1 MEYATIGNTGL
12 LVSKRSFGAM
22 TLGDGRGLFK
32 AISTADQA
40 GADELVKTSI
50 DGGINFLDTAD
61 NYTH

>member
-1 MEYATIGNTGL
+1 MAEDSSRPSAPLT
-12 LVSKRSFGAM
+12 RP
-22 TLGDGRGLFK
+22 
-32 AISTADQA
+32 